1 MSIREEMARQE
12 LEKKKKLL
20 KLLYAFIAVGVVV
33 CFFNLIIGMV
43 IVIPLVI
50 LIVANQTAKDIE
62 HESQDFNG
70 KILNEMA
77 PKILKEILPEAER
90 YTDEGIAKEEY
101 ILSEFVD
108 SCDKYNSQDKIVVP
122 LNINEEKVN
131 EIELYEVS
139 HEITDGADDKFYGIY
154 GKVVLP
160 KDIRTK
166 IKISSEGKYADGNIF
181 KYEMNNKIFENVFD
195 VMAMNKKTVVEVLT
209 DDVMNFMLEIYDKYK
224 YRVEVNILRNIM
236 HVRVIGKPEIIQ
248 VSYGSEIDRIAV
260 DNHYNIMKELTELM
274 QKIYSN
280 ILKLEI

>member
-12 LEKKKKLL
+12 LEKKKRLV
-20 KLLYAFIAVGVVV
+20 KLLYVFIAIGAVV

-70 KILNEMA
+70 KIINEMS

-90 YTDEGIAKEEY
+90 YTAEGIAKEEY
-101 ILSEFVD
+101 LLSEFVD
-108 SCDKYNSQDKIVVP
+108 SCDKYNSQDKIVLP
-122 LNINEEKVN
+122 LNVNGEKVN

-139 HEITDGADDKFYGIY
+139 HEITDGADDSFFGIY
-154 GKVVLP
+154 GKIALP

-181 KYEMNNKIFENVFD
+181 KYEMNNKVFENVFD

-209 DDVMNFMLEIYDKYK
+209 DDIMNFMLEIYDKYK
-224 YRVEVNILRNIM
+224 YRVEVNILRNVM
-236 HVRVIGKPEIIQ
+236 YVRVVGKPKIIQ

-260 DNHYNIMKELTELM
+260 DKHYNIMKEINELLHM
-274 QKIYSN
+274 LYSN
-280 ILKLEI
+280 IIKLEL